1 MATKNLALKIAIVKD
16 GRTQLV
22 IAAAAGLS
30 NSRFSEIV
38 NGKWNPSE
46 DEQDAIANAMNLSR
60 AELFGVSD
68 VATPRTA

>member
-22 IAAAAGLS
+22 IAEAAGIS
-30 NSRFSEIV
+30 NSKFSEIV

-46 DEQDAIANAMNLSR
+46 AEQDAIAKAMNLSR
-60 AELFGVSD
+60 AELFRASD
-68 VATPRTA
+68 VAAQRSA